1 MRHVDEYHKFI
12 QQQRNPFLDSDS
24 SEDDDDE
31 EVNQVSHVQAVKQ
44 KMEMLL
50 AEADKQSKPCQ
61 LCLQKTQDLQ
71 NIKKQLESV
80 TSANTVLQSQN
91 EVTQTVFKQSQDQ
104 LSKCKAQVDTL
115 TRKCAEQQGLIS
127 SQAQTIQD
135 QSAKLKHVEKLIKI
149 AEARN
154 QKLQYEI
161 EDSQDIIKEKDTCI
175 NTLNKA
181 NEKYVADLL
190 RLQEQKDEEI
200 SLIREQLEK
209 ALVDLDQV
217 QGENVSL
224 RKQEQL
230 LKDHVSGSL
239 DIDFEKEIDEYKS
252 QMDEMEQLRQEVEQ
266 LRIENRKGRRLCSIM
281 VQELDLKQV

>member
-50 AEADKQSKPCQ
+50 AEADKQSKPCY
-61 LCLQKTQDLQ
+61 LCQQKTQELQ
-71 NIKKQLESV
+71 NIKNQLESV

-91 EVTQTVFKQSQDQ
+91 EVTQSVFQKSQNQ

-115 TRKCAEQQGLIS
+115 TRQCAEQQGLIS
-127 SQAQTIQD
+127 SQAQTIQE

-161 EDSQDIIKEKDTCI
+161 EDSQDAIKEKDTCI
-175 NTLNKA
+175 NTLNKV
-181 NEKYVADLL
+181 NEKYAADLL

-200 SLIREQLEK
+200 SLIRAQLEK
-209 ALVDLDQV
+209 ALTDLDQV
-217 QGENVSL
+217 QGENAIL

-239 DIDFEKEIDEYKS
+239 DIDFEKEIEEYKS